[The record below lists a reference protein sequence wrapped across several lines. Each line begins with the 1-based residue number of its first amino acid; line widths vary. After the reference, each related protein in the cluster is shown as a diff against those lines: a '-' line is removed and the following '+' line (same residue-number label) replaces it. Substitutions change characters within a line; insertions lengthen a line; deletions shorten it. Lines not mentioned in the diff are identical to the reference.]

1 MSEKALLEKRSDR
14 IAVITLNRPEALN
27 AIDRDMTRALR
38 AAIRDIETDD
48 GIDVMLVTG
57 AASKAFCVGVDLK
70 ERQVLSD
77 AEAEAYRAGEL
88 FPMYEEFDHKT
99 KPSIALVDGHCL
111 AGGFEL
117 ALTCDLILATPRST
131 FGLPET
137 RWGLI
142 PAAGGC
148 RKLPKLIG
156 AARAKEII
164 LTARSF
170 DAETALRFGVINRIV
185 PAKDLRTA
193 GEDLARAIMANKQ
206 VAVRA
211 AKRAVDFTLDL
222 DRAAAFDIELANAC
236 YADKERKDGVA
247 AFSASKPASN

>member
-1 MSEKALLEKRSDR
+1 MNDKVLLDKRSDR

-38 AAIRDIETDD
+38 AAIRDVESD
-48 GIDVMLVTG
+48 GAVDVVMVTG

-77 AEAEAYRAGEL
+77 AEAQSYRADEL
-88 FPMYEEFDHKT
+88 FPMYEELDRKT

-170 DAETALRFGVINRIV
+170 DAETALRFGILNRVV
-185 PAKDLRTA
+185 PAEELRAA

-211 AKRAVDFTLDL
+211 AKRAVDYTLDL
-222 DRAAAFDIELANAC
+222 ERAAAFDIELANSC

-247 AFSASKPASN
+247 AFSARKPASD